1 VSEASRVHRAVLLG
15 LIGSIGWADRKGT
28 SGCVDEVTL
37 SLKGTNSPTR
47 GRKLRSTGTKARAHV
62 SDQPNSLIELKK
74 QLEARTR
81 ELAEAQSKLDQQS
94 RVLSEALDQQKA
106 TSEVLRVISNSPIDL
121 QSALGAIAESAARL
135 LDVAGAEIDRLE
147 GDGLRLVAKHGALSQ
162 RPIGSVRPIT
172 RGLVIG
178 RAVIDRTTVHVP
190 DLRAAESEFPEG
202 AESARRYGHRTTLAA
217 PLLRQGEP
225 VGAILIRR
233 MEVRP
238 FTEKQITLLKT
249 FADQA
254 VIAIENA
261 RLFEAEQQ
269 RTHEL
274 SEALE
279 QQTATSEVLRV
290 ISTSPGELEPV
301 FQAMLANAA
310 RICEAKFGA
319 MYLNEGSAFRTVA
332 MHNPPTA
339 FAEMRRRN
347 PVFRPNPR
355 IALARAAAT
364 KQTVQ
369 IVDVLAE
376 PGYLDPLPG
385 FSSPQIVTLGG
396 ARTVVAVPMLKKD
409 ELVGVIAIYRQ
420 QVRPFTDK
428 QIELVQNFAN
438 QAVIAIENTRLLN
451 ELRQRT
457 DDLSEALEQQTATS
471 EILNVI
477 SSSLSDTQPAFDAI
491 VHSGQKLFP
500 GAAVLVALADGDKL
514 GAAAIAAP
522 SAAHVEAIRS
532 RLPLPL
538 THEYMTSTAVLD
550 RRLVDIPDAENAP
563 AELAVGASNF
573 LKSGYR
579 ALTAMP
585 MMRGDAA
592 IGVLN
597 VMRVAPGPLSD
608 KQLAV
613 LKTFADQ
620 AVIAIENTR
629 LLNELR
635 ESLQQQTATADVLQV
650 ISSSPGELEPV
661 FQGVLEN
668 ATRLCEAKFG
678 VMFYYQDGALRP
690 AAELNVPP
698 PFSEFIRQRGPFQ
711 PAVGSTFEYVIRTKQ
726 PVLLADAAT
735 EGQFFSNNSAKLG
748 GARSYMAV
756 PMLKEGEPIGAIAIY
771 RQEVRPFSDKQVEL
785 VSNFAKQAVIAI
797 ENTRL
802 LNELRESLQQQTAT
816 ADVLKV
822 ISRSTFDLQTVLDTL
837 VESAARL
844 CEADRAAIT
853 RPVGEFFQHVASYGY
868 SAEYQRYM
876 ETYPIPSGR
885 GSMSGRAVLEGKI
898 VHVKDVRADPD
909 YIVRD
914 QEFDVRTALGVPL
927 LREGIPVGVIV
938 LQRSTVR
945 PFTDK
950 QIELVETFADQ
961 AVIAIENVR
970 LFDEVQARTR
980 ELSESLEQQTATA
993 EVLKVISRSKFEL
1006 QPVLDTLVQSA
1017 ARLCE
1022 AEQNV
1027 IFLREGDVYR
1037 IAARHGMPPEL
1048 EVYAKQHPISPG
1060 RETLTG
1066 RVALESRVVHIPDVL
1081 ADPEYAYGAQSLGGY
1096 RAMLGVPLLR
1106 EGTCIGVMTITRK
1119 TPQRFTT
1126 KQIELVTTFADQAVI
1141 AIENVRLFDEV
1152 QARTRELARSVAEL
1166 RALGEVSRAVSSTL
1180 KLEAVL
1186 ETIVGCAVQLSAS
1199 DSGIVYEF
1207 DEVAQT
1213 FHARGSHRIT
1223 AEHLAI
1229 IRAEPI
1235 QSGEGAV
1242 GRAGAIR
1249 EPVQVA
1255 DVADERQFVAP
1266 QTRAL
1271 LVREGLRSLLAIPLV
1286 REQRVLGGLVILR
1299 RELGAFSSETVATLQ
1314 TFAAQSVL
1322 AIQNARLFREIE
1334 DKSRQLALASEH
1346 KSQFVSSMSHELRTP
1361 LNAIIG
1367 LTEMMVK
1374 NAARF
1379 GTEKAQEPLQRV
1391 NRAGTHL
1398 LGLINQVL
1406 DLSKIEAGKLELNPQ
1421 TVQLAP
1427 LLEEVVGTARQ
1438 LAEQNKNRLVVDA
1451 EENLGTLAVDPMR
1464 LRQILLNLLSNACK
1478 FTKAGE
1484 VKLAARKVSNG
1495 STFVEFVVSDT
1506 GIGMTAEQQAK
1517 LFEEFAQADASTAQ
1531 NFGGTGLGLAIT
1543 RKLARMMGG
1552 DVTVTSEPGKGSVFT
1567 VRLPGGADT

>member
-1451 EENLGTLAVDPMR
+1451 EENLGTLTVDPMR

-1567 VRLPGGADT
+1567 VRLPGSADT